1 MRVLALNPS
10 GLVGGAELS
19 LMDVLEGL
27 IARRHSV
34 LLAMPERG
42 SLLAA
47 AAARGIPVCEWRL
60 GEALLKAGRYSGAL
74 SLARSALASGYAVW
88 SLARLAR
95 AARPD
100 VIYSNGVKS
109 HLLSAAVAPFLRVP
123 NVWHVRDFVA
133 ARRFAPFLFA
143 AARHT
148 TRLVIANSSAVA
160 REWEQHGIPV
170 EVAHNGFGISNSATA
185 PRHHSGAPLRFLA
198 TGILAPWK
206 GFDLVLRACAALP
219 ANLDW
224 RLTICGDELYETDGH
239 RGVRIRLEDIAKE
252 LRIADRVAFAG
263 MVKDL
268 GPYWRDADVFL
279 HGSVKPEP
287 FGRVVAEAMLAELPV
302 IAPNAGG
309 IPEFVRDG
317 IDGLLYPMGDFRALR
332 DAIVSVASGAEGR
345 NAMGA
350 AARQRIERD
359 FPIEATVERVERSL
373 ADVIAG
379 RNLHRSRICVK
390 SA

>member
-1 MRVLALNPS
+1 
-10 GLVGGAELS
+10 
-19 LMDVLEGL
+19 
-27 IARRHSV
+27 
-34 LLAMPERG
+34 
-42 SLLAA
+42 
-47 AAARGIPVCEWRL
+47 
-60 GEALLKAGRYSGAL
+60 
-74 SLARSALASGYAVW
+74 
-88 SLARLAR
+88 
-95 AARPD
+95 
-100 VIYSNGVKS
+100 
-109 HLLSAAVAPFLRVP
+109 
-123 NVWHVRDFVA
+123 
-133 ARRFAPFLFA
+133 
-143 AARHT
+143 
-148 TRLVIANSSAVA
+148 
-160 REWEQHGIPV
+160 
-170 EVAHNGFGISNSATA
+170 
-185 PRHHSGAPLRFLA
+185 
-198 TGILAPWK
+198 
-206 GFDLVLRACAALP
+206 LRACAALP